1 MYLLAGA
8 LLKPDVDRRQLTIYA
23 PSRAK
28 ILSRTSAVL
37 WSLVRWAEPS
47 HKPRKAR
54 AFKNLFSH
62 SLSLEKQGH
71 MLVTSREQR
80 SCVGQLAAVAFGSF
94 FSSSAAFLCFPSAGD
109 AWFGSSWHS
118 GGATGREGVGVM
130 LLTPCESWGFGGGVN
145 AEQPQQRRLLS
156 SLPSVYLSIF
166 SSCLFLCALGA
177 CRLACRCLCC
187 RAIDWPR
194 GDVRLAGFNAEV
206 CFCLKAQPLG
216 GSFGFLHT
224 ATHSWVCLES
234 TVNHASIQLK
244 ECETTHRLKALS
256 NLF

>member
-1 MYLLAGA
+1 MTTCNDQVWFTKKCRLIGRDGAKRTAEYSAVEVYLLAGA
-8 LLKPDVDRRQLTIYA
+8 LLKPEVDRRQLTIYA

-47 HKPRKAR
+47 HKPKKAQ

-62 SLSLEKQGH
+62 SPSLEKQGH

-145 AEQPQQRRLLS
+145 AEQPRQGRLLS

-166 SSCLFLCALGA
+166 FACLFL
-177 CRLACRCLCC
+177 
-187 RAIDWPR
+187 
-194 GDVRLAGFNAEV
+194 AGSRRSRS
-206 CFCLKAQPLG
+206 LPG
-216 GSFGFLHT
+216 GVPERVF
-224 ATHSWVCLES
+224 AV
-234 TVNHASIQLK
+234 VP
-244 ECETTHRLKALS
+244 
-256 NLF
+256 